1 MIDDFG
7 LIVSSFQSQYGVRLS
22 KEAGSMKWSEFC
34 DLLTGLGPDTA
45 LMRVVSIR
53 SEEDKEMLKHFT
65 PAQRRMRSQWR
76 TRTAQKKN
84 PKDVAQGLAQ
94 IQAMF
99 ASLSK
104 GGEGK

>member
-1 MIDDFG
+1 
-7 LIVSSFQSQYGVRLS
+7 
-22 KEAGSMKWSEFC
+22 MKWSEFC